1 MFNVIDYVFWILGA
15 VFTLF
20 WIVLFFKGKKN
31 AGLFAGLDE
40 KQYPLKYKM
49 KTLVLWLCPGFYNFM
64 IRGIRKAR
72 DKKAD

>member
-40 KQYPLKYKM
+40 KQYPLKDLYFLGYEFLEMIGYDYKTKSDRVM
-49 KTLVLWLCPGFYNFM
+49 
-64 IRGIRKAR
+64 R
-72 DKKAD
+72 